1 MLPFTNH
8 HTTPTIISIFISN
21 LEHCVCA
28 QPPPFVGPASVAAA
42 LAAAAAAAKLAMLP
56 ADGAGALLSAVSTCV
71 GCGVACSIVNQSPH
85 GALCTSCFHHWRRT
99 GALRPTSG
107 PLQNRRC
114 RSNGQER
121 FKRKPPRG
129 MYINHDDI
137 VSLATQDDD
146 LATAAT
152 TEAAAVAAAAAMTAA
167 ANGLV
172 LAGVTSAVPTYR
184 LDDPLNVLD
193 RKLAAMLTT
202 V

>member
-1 MLPFTNH
+1 M
-8 HTTPTIISIFISN
+8 
-21 LEHCVCA
+21 CVNSEPIA
-28 QPPPFVGPASVAAA
+28 QPAPFIGPASVVAA

-56 ADGAGALLSAVSTCV
+56 ADGAGAVLGTVCMCV

-85 GALCTSCFHHWRRT
+85 GALCASCFHHWRRT

-107 PLQNRRC
+107 PLQGRRC

-146 LATAAT
+146 QAAAASTAADT
-152 TEAAAVAAAAAMTAA
+152 GAAAAVSV
-167 ANGLV
+167 NGLATV
-172 LAGVTSAVPTYR
+172 APVSKFR

-193 RKLAAMLTT
+193 RKLAAMLST
-202 V
+202 VL